1 MQPSNFCSIKTFP
14 KGLGWRDSATKALLA
29 VLYLALSACSSMATR
44 GKGGGKFFQH
54 AGGTV
59 FAPFGHTATALV
71 AMLKPRAAPQTQ
83 NGAVGGQ
90 FSLPETSHSCSSAHS
105 CVFLLSATLSPPQWL
120 GLSALPAVAGG
131 SSRRRHRRALPAGS
145 AARGPPRW
153 EPAAGR
159 PMIRCPWSEV
169 PQPPGP
175 PGAAEEAE
183 RAT

>member
-1 MQPSNFCSIKTFP
+1 MQPSNSCSIKTFP

-59 FAPFGHTATALV
+59 FTPFGHTSTALV
-71 AMLKPRAAPQTQ
+71 ARAQATCSPMDAEW
-83 NGAVGGQ
+83 GALGGQ
-90 FSLPETSHSCSSAHS
+90 FSFQETSHSSPHGW
-105 CVFLLSATLSPPQWL
+105 VFLDATLSPPQWL

-145 AARGPPRW
+145 AARGPLRW

-159 PMIRCPWSEV
+159 PTIRCPWSEV